1 MVDAAGTILAGKYE
15 LLAPIGRGGMAV
27 IWRARTL
34 GAAGF
39 SRKVAVKRLRSSL
52 ARSAEF
58 AARFVEEARVVA
70 ELEHPNIQQVHDFDK
85 DEQGCYFIVLE
96 WVEGIDLD
104 QYLRAYHQIGARTTW
119 HLVAAIAIEILRA
132 LRAAHRRTDADG
144 RPSPIVHRDVSPA
157 NILVGVNGIVKLADF
172 GLAKAMD
179 RKAGLSDPNIAK
191 GKVSYFAP
199 EVADGQPASAASD
212 LYGLGIVMWEA
223 LTLQRL
229 FYGSNIGELVLKVR
243 EGAVPRLERERSD
256 LPSELCEIVHTALA
270 RNPAD
275 RFESA
280 DEMLRALTSLL
291 RVHPQPTD
299 ATHLGWSVRRAMSAM
314 EPSSV

>member
-1 MVDAAGTILAGKYE
+1 MGDAEGTILAGKYE
-15 LLAPIGRGGMAV
+15 LLAPIGRGGMAI

-39 SRKVAVKRLRSSL
+39 SRKVAVKRLLSSL
-52 ARSAEF
+52 ARSTQFAEM
-58 AARFVEEARVVA
+58 FVEEARVVA

-85 DEQGCYFIVLE
+85 DREGCYFIVLE

-104 QYLRAYHQIGARTTW
+104 QYLRAHHEMGLRTTW

-132 LRAAHRRTDADG
+132 LRAAHRRHDARG
-144 RPSPIVHRDVSPA
+144 KLAPIIHRDITPG

-179 RKAGLSDPNIAK
+179 RKTVLSDPSIAK
-191 GKVSYFAP
+191 GKVSYFSP
-199 EVADGQPASAASD
+199 EVADGQLASPSSD

-223 LTLQRL
+223 LTLKRL
-229 FYGSNIGELVLKVR
+229 FWGNNLGEIVLKVR
-243 EGAVPRLERERSD
+243 DGIVPRVEEERSD
-256 LPSELCEIVHTALA
+256 VPRELCDIIDTALQ
-270 RNPAD
+270 RDPAH

-280 DEMLRALTSLL
+280 DEMLRALTALL
-291 RVHPQPTD
+291 REHPQPTD
-299 ATHLGWSVRRAMSAM
+299 ATHLGWSVQRAMTAL
-314 EPSSV
+314 V